1 MSNIIE
7 SHDVPFLPGYT
18 GYVSLILKQTH
29 TVSHTG
35 DAETIDIT
43 GSDIT
48 VPKGHFAP
56 GTSFRWTMS
65 GSRAGTAGAATLLI
79 IIGATTALSIAIPSN
94 TAVDWNAQ
102 FTVCCYEN
110 MAKQRCFG
118 EVKVNGA
125 TTYVAVD
132 DAAATVDVSQEITM
146 KAQATLASASD
157 DIYVNHVMLETWQ
170 VPE

>member
-1 MSNIIE
+1 MNIIE
-7 SHDVPFLPGYT
+7 AHDVPFLPGYS
-18 GYVSLILKQTH
+18 GYVPLILQQSH

-43 GSDIT
+43 GSNIT

-56 GTSFRWTMS
+56 GVSFRWTMS

-79 IIGATTALSIAIPSN
+79 VLGATTAISIAIPSN
-94 TAVDWNAQ
+94 TALDWYAQ
-102 FTVCCYEN
+102 FTVSCYQD
-110 MAKQRCFG
+110 MAHQRCFG
-118 EVKVNGA
+118 LVAVNGA

-132 DAAATVDVSQEITM
+132 DAAATVDVSQEITI
-146 KAQATLASASD
+146 KAQATLANASD
-157 DIYVNHVMLETWQ
+157 DIYVNHVMVETWQ